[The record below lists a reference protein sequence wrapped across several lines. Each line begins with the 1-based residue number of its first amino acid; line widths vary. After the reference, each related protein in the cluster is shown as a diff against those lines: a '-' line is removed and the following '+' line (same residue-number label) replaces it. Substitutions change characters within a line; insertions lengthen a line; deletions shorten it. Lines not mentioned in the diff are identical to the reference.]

1 MATQLTG
8 AVQHPAPQPQQ
19 QSSPIRLATL
29 QAKQGKHHKAK
40 QPAKKIYSANTEAH
54 GTFKESFAD
63 QLFAL

>member
-8 AVQHPAPQPQQ
+8 AVQHPAPQPPQ

-40 QPAKKIYSANTEAH
+40 QPAKQLYSAYSEAH
-54 GTFKESFAD
+54 STFKKNFAD
-63 QLFAL
+63 QFFAL